1 MIYYPRER
9 EGGRKGPS
17 SIPSIE
23 DNTGSNNDFTLFLP
37 SLSLSLC
44 LSAFLLISSSRRDH
58 AHVSD
63 VKIRHVGK
71 IDLWRAFT
79 GAENE
84 KRGSDQ
90 RESGGRGEISMVKC
104 GES

>member
-1 MIYYPRER
+1 M
-9 EGGRKGPS
+9 
-17 SIPSIE
+17 
-23 DNTGSNNDFTLFLP
+23 
-37 SLSLSLC
+37 
-44 LSAFLLISSSRRDH
+44 DH

-79 GAENE
+79 GAE